1 MSGLFLWLTSMMDIA
16 VSLSMRKKKW
26 AEIKNGFTHFSD
38 GDIAVAKISPCLEN
52 LKSMILKDLPN
63 GVGAGT
69 TELYVFRALYTSSEY
84 SLYFF
89 KSNIF
94 VRKNVVPLRHSV
106 QELVILIEMTTIK
119 KRKRFACPYCGK
131 RLQLKNMFTTK
142 ETFVCRGCGRELK
155 VKKQVVPFKW
165 GFFIAFAP
173 IVILGNI
180 LRLNGVSFF
189 DNMLI
194 LLGLG
199 IVIISIICL
208 VVYLY
213 SEYE

>member
-1 MSGLFLWLTSMMDIA
+1 
-16 VSLSMRKKKW
+16 
-26 AEIKNGFTHFSD
+26 
-38 GDIAVAKISPCLEN
+38 
-52 LKSMILKDLPN
+52 
-63 GVGAGT
+63 
-69 TELYVFRALYTSSEY
+69 
-84 SLYFF
+84 
-89 KSNIF
+89 
-94 VRKNVVPLRHSV
+94 
-106 QELVILIEMTTIK
+106 
-119 KRKRFACPYCGK
+119 
-131 RLQLKNMFTTK
+131 MFTTK
-142 ETFVCRGCGRELK
+142 EPFVCRGCGRELK

-213 SEYE
+213 SECE